1 MSSGF
6 PRVYRSFEDFERTE
20 LRKLDHLYGS
30 VDDMV
35 DELLLAELDE
45 DRGERDD
52 GILFD
57 RVSDFEQEE
66 EEEEEE
72 EEEDY

>member
-1 MSSGF
+1 MEAMMSVF
-6 PRVYRSFEDFERTE
+6 TRVYRSFEDFERSE

-35 DELLLAELDE
+35 DEMLLAELE
-45 DRGERDD
+45 EEQVERDD

-57 RVSDFEQEE
+57 DPEALSD
-66 EEEEEE
+66 
-72 EEEDY
+72 DY

>member
-1 MSSGF
+1 MEANMSLF
-6 PRVYRSFEDFERTE
+6 PRVYRSFEEFERSE

-35 DELLLAELDE
+35 DEMLLAELE
-45 DRGERDD
+45 EEVAERDD

-57 RVSDFEQEE
+57 DPEDF
-66 EEEEEE
+66 
-72 EEEDY
+72 

>member
-1 MSSGF
+1 MSMF
-6 PRVYRSFEDFERTE
+6 PRVYRSFQEFERAE

-35 DELLLAELDE
+35 DEMLRSELDE
-45 DRGERDD
+45 EPVERDD

-57 RVSDFEQEE
+57 DP
-66 EEEEEE
+66 
-72 EEEDY
+72 EDIDDD

>member
-1 MSSGF
+1 MSVF
-6 PRVYRSFEDFERTE
+6 PRVYRSFQEFERAE

-35 DELLLAELDE
+35 DEMLRSELDDE
-45 DRGERDD
+45 SAGDRDD

-57 RVSDFEQEE
+57 DPEDF
-66 EEEEEE
+66 
-72 EEEDY
+72 DD